1 MIFDGTY
8 NLLIKSLKKQRDNY
22 SYNKKILYSEDQIR
36 NIYDNII
43 AEIEGANTSGY
54 LDVEEYYEEFWHFK
68 RTCEYCGYIWHALH
82 CPHDGYQNPC
92 PECGKRPTVIGTD
105 DLCDCEFDC

>member
-8 NLLIKSLKKQRDNY
+8 NLLIKSLKRQRDNY
-22 SYNKKILYSEDQIR
+22 DYNKKILYTENDIR

-54 LDVEEYYEEFWHFK
+54 LDVEEYYKE
-68 RTCEYCGYIWHALH
+68 
-82 CPHDGYQNPC
+82 
-92 PECGKRPTVIGTD
+92 
-105 DLCDCEFDC
+105 